1 MGPTLT
7 LAFLLEYM
15 TTSIP
20 DSGIPDSKPLPPGS
34 FGLPVVGETLSFLF
48 DREFARKRQARYGAI
63 FKTRLLG
70 RPTVVMMGPEA
81 NQFVLS
87 SHMDCFSWRE
97 GWPGT
102 FKELLGE
109 SLFLQEGEEH
119 RRNRK
124 LLMPAFHG
132 PALAGYVDTMQTL
145 TDRYAQRWE
154 DLGQFTWFDELKQLT
169 FDIASTLLLGSE
181 PGEQS
186 AQMSQWFAD
195 LTNGLFSPPIRWGWM
210 PFGKAIK
217 ARDRLLEHIEQVVKE
232 RQAYPAHDAL
242 GLLVQ
247 SEDEAGNRLSLEE
260 IKAQALLMLFA
271 GHETTTSMLTSLVM
285 SLAQHPDIWARARQE
300 QAALANLDTPIDLEQ
315 IRQMPYLDQI
325 VKEVERLYPPVA
337 GGFRGVVK
345 PFEFNGYR
353 VPEGWM
359 ALYRIDAA
367 HRDRRIYTDPERFD
381 PDRFSP
387 ERAEHKRFDFSLVG
401 FGGGPRVCLGLAFA
415 QLEIKLVAAH
425 LLRHYTW
432 EVVPDQD
439 LTMNPIPTLR
449 PKSGLNVVFKKMEMA

>member
-1 MGPTLT
+1 MAP
-7 LAFLLEYM
+7 A
-15 TTSIP
+15 SQP
-20 DSGIPDSKPLPPGS
+20 PLPPGS
-34 FGLPVVGETLSFLF
+34 FGLPVVGETLNFLF
-48 DREFARKRQARYGAI
+48 DREFAKKRQARYGPI

-70 RPTVVMMGPEA
+70 RPTVVMMGHEA
-81 NQFVLS
+81 NRFVLS
-87 SHMDCFSWRE
+87 SHMDCFSWRD

-102 FKELLGE
+102 FGELLGE

-132 PALAGYVDTMQTL
+132 PALVGYVDTMQAL
-145 TDRYAQRWE
+145 TERYTQRWAA
-154 DLGQFTWFDELKQLT
+154 LGQFTWFDEMKQLT
-169 FDIASTLLLGSE
+169 FEIASTLLLGSA
-181 PGEQS
+181 PGPETVQL
-186 AQMSQWFAD
+186 SQWFTE
-195 LTNGLFSPPIRWGWM
+195 LTAGLFAPPLRWGWT
-210 PFGKAIK
+210 PFGKAIR
-217 ARDRLLEHIEQVVKE
+217 ARDQLLHHIEQVVNV
-232 RQAYPAHDAL
+232 RQAHPSQDAL

-247 SEDEAGNRLSLEE
+247 SEDEEGNRLSLNE
-260 IKAQALLMLFA
+260 IKVQALLMLFA

-285 SLAQHPDIWARARQE
+285 ALAQHPEVWARARQE
-300 QAALANLDTPIDLEQ
+300 QAELGDATPLGLEQ
-315 IRQMPYLDQI
+315 LRQMPYLDQI

-345 PFEFNGYR
+345 AFEFNGYR

-367 HRDRRIYTDPERFD
+367 HRDRTLYTDPDRFD

-387 ERAEHKRFDFSLVG
+387 QRAEHKRADFSLVG
-401 FGGGPRVCLGLAFA
+401 FGGGPRICLGLAFA

-432 EVVPDQD
+432 RLVPHQN
-439 LTMNPIPTLR
+439 LEMMPIPTLR
-449 PKSGLNVVFKKMEMA
+449 PRSGLKVVFEPRGHA